1 MSFPTSPT
9 NGQTTVVNGTTYA
22 YNSAYNSWTKQSLPV
37 LSVVQ
42 DPTSM
47 TPRYPLFA
55 ANTSGGISTVN
66 IDSTELSYVP
76 GTGTLSATN
85 INIGSVDVLDY
96 IITYNLA
103 FG

>member
-1 MSFPTSPT
+1 MSFPTNPV
-9 NGQTTVVNGTTYA
+9 NGATTVINGVTYT

-42 DPTSM
+42 DPSSM

-55 ANTSGGISTVN
+55 ANTSGGITTVN
-66 IDSTELSYVP
+66 IDSNELSFVP
-76 GTGTLSATN
+76 GTGTLSTTN
-85 INIGSVDVLDY
+85 LNIGSVDVLDY

>member
-1 MSFPTSPT
+1 MSFPSSPID
-9 NGQTTVVNGTTYA
+9 GATTVINGVTYT
-22 YNSAYNSWTKQSLPV
+22 YNIAYNSWTKVQLPA
-37 LSVVQ
+37 LNVVQ

-55 ANTSGGISTVN
+55 ANTSGKIDTVN

>member
-1 MSFPTSPT
+1 MSFPLNPS
-9 NGQTTVVNGTTYA
+9 NGQTATLKGTTYI
-22 YNSAYNSWTKQSLPV
+22 YNSSYNSWTKQSLPV

-42 DPTSM
+42 DPASM
-47 TPRYPLFA
+47 TPRYPTFV
-55 ANTSGGISTVN
+55 ANTSGGIQTVSV
-66 IDSTELSYVP
+66 DSNSLSFVP